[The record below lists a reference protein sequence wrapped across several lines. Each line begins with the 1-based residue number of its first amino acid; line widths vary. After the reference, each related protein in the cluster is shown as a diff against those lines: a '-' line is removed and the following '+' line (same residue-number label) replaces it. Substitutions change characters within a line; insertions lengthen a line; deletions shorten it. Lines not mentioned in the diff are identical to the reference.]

1 MMRIVLLARM
11 RQAPTAGSAVY
22 PWDDVAAFCLEAA
35 ITKTDSNSPCA
46 DYPPELRSPLVP
58 WVSFDRANNG
68 RRRDALGFSDKS
80 DHFVRQKRATH
91 FRAAP

>member
-35 ITKTDSNSPCA
+35 ITKTESQFPLCRLSTGIA
-46 DYPPELRSPLVP
+46 ITISPLGI
-58 WVSFDRANNG
+58 F
-68 RRRDALGFSDKS
+68 
-80 DHFVRQKRATH
+80 RQG
-91 FRAAP
+91 